1 MKLEKSTKQIIFTAF
16 LLLAVIL
23 IFQFTDFD
31 IEFQSIFYNF
41 ETKSWILSKDN
52 YLADLIFYSGFKKI
66 FIIFAS
72 IILLL
77 SVLSFFKKIKI
88 LEKYKKGLLIV
99 CLSTILVPSLAS
111 LKSVTNVPCP
121 VDIIEFGGD
130 SIDVKILESY
140 PKDYI
145 QEKKQRCW
153 PAGHATMGFSLMSL
167 YFLFKKPRNQK
178 IALAF
183 GVTVGVLT
191 GGYKI
196 LIGDHFLSHTLVTM
210 ILAWLVI
217 LIIHKLTIRENF
229 EKSTKI

>member
-31 IEFQSIFYNF
+31 IRFQSLFYNF

-52 YLADLIFYSGFKKI
+52 YLADLIFYSGFKKL
-66 FIIFAS
+66 FILFAS

-77 SVLSFFKKIKI
+77 SFLSFFKKIKI

-121 VDIIEFGGD
+121 INIIEFGGD

-140 PKDYI
+140 PKNYI
-145 QEKKQRCW
+145 QEKKTEMLASWSCND
-153 PAGHATMGFSLMSL
+153 GF
-167 YFLFKKPRNQK
+167 FFDVFVFF
-178 IALAF
+178 I
-183 GVTVGVLT
+183 
-191 GGYKI
+191 
-196 LIGDHFLSHTLVTM
+196 
-210 ILAWLVI
+210 
-217 LIIHKLTIRENF
+217 
-229 EKSTKI
+229 

>member
-1 MKLEKSTKQIIFTAF
+1 MHLLFYFYQFYLFLKKL
-16 LLLAVIL
+16 
-23 IFQFTDFD
+23 
-31 IEFQSIFYNF
+31 
-41 ETKSWILSKDN
+41 
-52 YLADLIFYSGFKKI
+52 
-66 FIIFAS
+66 
-72 IILLL
+72 
-77 SVLSFFKKIKI
+77 
-88 LEKYKKGLLIV
+88 KGLLIV

-121 VDIIEFGGD
+121 VNIIEFGGD